1 MAHSKMTKK
10 GKSHYVESWNPK
22 AKKFINTCAL
32 CGKQG
37 YKPSIDESGFVNVS
51 DTVKNYEH
59 SAIRSELTA
68 ILKPLPLN
76 EYNLCEVCE
85 KLTFKKEN

>member
-1 MAHSKMTKK
+1 MSHSKMTKK
-10 GKSHYVESWNPK
+10 GKSHYVESRNSK
-22 AKKFINTCAL
+22 AKNLINTCAL
-32 CGKQG
+32 CGNQG
-37 YKPSIDESGFVNVS
+37 YKPSIDDDGFVNVS

-59 SAIRSELTA
+59 NAIRNELTA

-85 KLTFKKEN
+85 KLTLKNK